1 MASWARDRR
10 WQHARGFEV
19 SQRHGA
25 VFSPAHSAAVSRS
38 LSERRRAEVRRGAG
52 DGIRDRY
59 EQVVAAHFMAERLRG
74 GMQGE
79 GHAALCQRGLKIQF
93 RTTAFATGQ

>member
-59 EQVVAAHFMAERLRG
+59 EQVVAAQFMAERLHG
-74 GMQGE
+74 GRWCE
-79 GHAALCQRGLKIQF
+79 SHAALFQRGLKIEF
-93 RTTAFATGQ
+93 RKNGFGPGQ